1 MSVKECQKYFSGKS
15 GARPANAVSGKCLV
29 IWLVKY
35 FFLEPGCR
43 PCSRG
48 KNVDALKS

>member
-15 GARPANAVSGKCLV
+15 GARPANAVSGKYLV

-35 FFLEPGCR
+35 FLEPGSR

-48 KNVDALKS
+48 KNADALKS